1 MAMMIKKGIR
11 GGVPMITTRHSEAN
25 NKDMGNYDPKKPS
38 KYIQYLDANN
48 LYSWG
53 MSQPLPTGGFRWM
66 TSKQLDSWTDHPYIL
81 EVDLDYPQE
90 LQDIHYDYPLA
101 PQRLQV
107 ASGVTGVKV
116 EKLISNLRDK
126 KKYVI
131 QHQAL
136 KQCLK
141 LGLKLTK
148 IHRGIKFREEPF
160 MKKYIDLNTKLRTKA
175 KSEFEKDFF
184 MLMNS

>member
-1 MAMMIKKGIR
+1 MLKTTQVRLHLLRDIDIAMMVKKGIR

-66 TSKQLDSWTDHPYIL
+66 TSKQLDSSTDHPYIL

-90 LQDIHYDYPLA
+90 LHDIHDDYPLA

-148 IHRGIKFREEPF
+148 IHRGIKFR
-160 MKKYIDLNTKLRTKA
+160 
-175 KSEFEKDFF
+175 
-184 MLMNS
+184 